1 MPGRHSG
8 VGSPTQ
14 TSVGAGLPG
23 SALRLPNL
31 RERPVAVPTGGTCPH
46 CHEVGVTPQGVA
58 VKHREPPPCDPGSPP
73 PCSWAAVTT
82 ADTKPQAECRRWPCT
97 AVGRGRDGKPRRATV
112 QPAALPRQGP
122 GSHRPTHR
130 SKVLFG
136 AQTIPTLPFSKLPS
150 NPGTHLSA
158 RPQSPFSV
166 CSKDKHGPPEAPKR
180 LWMVSG

>member
-73 PCSWAAVTT
+73 PCSWAAVAT

-97 AVGRGRDGKPRRATV
+97 ADRGPR
-112 QPAALPRQGP
+112 P
-122 GSHRPTHR
+122 
-130 SKVLFG
+130 
-136 AQTIPTLPFSKLPS
+136 
-150 NPGTHLSA
+150 
-158 RPQSPFSV
+158 
-166 CSKDKHGPPEAPKR
+166 
-180 LWMVSG
+180 